1 MTRIAI
7 FLFICSC
14 LTPVICFA
22 DLDGYYDDNG
32 NILEDDG
39 TLIDDEGNIVGTYD
53 ENGFYYFDGTYKERP
68 KPSIWDQLIGEA
80 LYACARLDD
89 QDACERVNKLDTLKW
104 NQQRMEE
111 QLARK
116 AQQKRVKIEQK
127 QVKID
132 LVVKEHGNF
141 SAYTFNGGGRRKVWE
156 ITAHD
161 DQDVYS
167 FNSSGFTIRKGD
179 EYEVYVCNCNQ
190 WYCDCRENWRR

>member
-22 DLDGYYDDNG
+22 DLDDDTSYDDNG
-32 NILEDDG
+32 NILDDDG
-39 TLIDDEGNIVGTYD
+39 KLIDDDGNIVGTYD

-111 QLARK
+111 QLKR
-116 AQQKRVKIEQK
+116 QQMKKR
-127 QVKID
+127 
-132 LVVKEHGNF
+132 
-141 SAYTFNGGGRRKVWE
+141 
-156 ITAHD
+156 
-161 DQDVYS
+161 
-167 FNSSGFTIRKGD
+167 
-179 EYEVYVCNCNQ
+179 
-190 WYCDCRENWRR
+190 